1 MTDIKNILLWSV
13 SCYCLMDAASSYAA
27 FYKNQITP
35 DNIGRLTE
43 YNTLIDTLALFGRNS
58 SHTPVVS
65 LPSSS
70 LSLEH
75 NSASGA
81 QLASVCFIT
90 DAGNCDGA
98 GAGFESSSSSGLG
111 PIAPDNPEMC
121 RLEGYVNTKC
131 NSTQNY
137 GKSCP
142 YDSSWHTGCVCKS
155 EYNQTC
161 TSPMK
166 GVGSSCNNKYKSC
179 CNTCPEYT
187 YTSIPKGYV
196 SAGSCSSCD
205 GTKYKVTEAP
215 CTGYKRAGDCE
226 CGYDTTSSTC
236 LSGSTTLYKSCK
248 PCCSSAYVYN
258 SSNCVYP
265 KKLTGDECGG
275 KYTKCE
281 GDCTDAGY
289 LDSIPTG
296 KTCNSIS
303 YAGKTCYTSCRSID
317 WGSEEKYC
325 YNNKTFQEYRVDGEY
340 IGVVVGNIIVSNKVL
355 YTTTSECN
363 RQCLQSNRGGLS
375 WHYPYYKDLDALRCA
390 IKAISGDV
398 SDVYWTQDRGQ
409 QWLFGSHYYDDLT
422 GMCGDENDH
431 SCYPE
436 RYRDDSNYCACVS
449 EL

>member
-43 YNTLIDTLALFGRNS
+43 STHIDTLTLFERSS

-65 LPSSS
+65 LPSPSNQ
-70 LSLEH
+70 EYK
-75 NSASGA
+75 
-81 QLASVCFIT
+81 LASVCFIT

-111 PIAPDNPEMC
+111 PIDPDNPEMC
-121 RLEGYVNTKC
+121 RLEGYVNTQC

-137 GKSCP
+137 GKPCP

-205 GTKYKVTEAP
+205 GPKYKVTEAP

-265 KKLTGDECGG
+265 KKLAGDECGG

-281 GDCTDAGY
+281 GNCADAGY
-289 LDSIPTG
+289 LSSIPSG
-296 KTCNSIS
+296 KICNKVN
-303 YAGKTCYTSCRSID
+303 YAGKICYTSCRTDDRTDLAKRYCS
-317 WGSEEKYC
+317 GSQLMYE
-325 YNNKTFQEYRVDGEY
+325 EYRKDGVY
-340 IGVVVGNIIVSNKVL
+340 LGILVGNILVSNNVL
-355 YTTTSECN
+355 YNTESECISACN
-363 RQCLQSNRGGLS
+363 YSTRGGLRWRS
-375 WHYPYYKDLDALRCA
+375 PKISEFPALRCA
-390 IKAISGDV
+390 IVAMGGKTY
-398 SDVYWTQDRGQ
+398 DVYWAEGAAGYHNGSAD
-409 QWLFGSHYYDDLT
+409 WLFGVEDMSGPSHLYVDQ
-422 GMCGDENDH
+422 
-431 SCYPE
+431 
-436 RYRDDSNYCACVS
+436 SNYCACIS

>member
-13 SCYCLMDAASSYAA
+13 SCYCLMDAASSYAT

-43 YNTLIDTLALFGRNS
+43 YNTLIDTLALFERNS

-75 NSASGA
+75 NSASIT

-111 PIAPDNPEMC
+111 PIDPDNPEMC

-137 GKSCP
+137 GKPCP

-161 TSPMK
+161 NTPMK
-166 GVGSSCNNKYKSC
+166 GVGSGCNNKYKSC

-236 LSGSTTLYKSCK
+236 LSGSSTLYKLCK
-248 PCCSSAYVYN
+248 ACCEPTCSDE
-258 SSNCVYP
+258 SNCKYGSSQVSN
-265 KKLTGDECGG
+265 GCGG
-275 KYTKCE
+275 YCTVCKKTGNYHCPDGTSVPEASMCKSDPDGIIIQEDNFCIILSKYQGYNY
-281 GDCTDAGY
+281 GDKAMNSTPSGWRFASLSVMQKVSEHVGTINQQLNKIGEDNLLNSWYWTNTYHSDCCVYAVNPYSGAVF
-289 LDSIPTG
+289 
-296 KTCNSIS
+296 KTVHPESGQPGIS
-303 YAGKTCYTSCRSID
+303 RAY
-317 WGSEEKYC
+317 
-325 YNNKTFQEYRVDGEY
+325 YR
-340 IGVVVGNIIVSNKVL
+340 
-355 YTTTSECN
+355 
-363 RQCLQSNRGGLS
+363 
-375 WHYPYYKDLDALRCA
+375 YYKNC
-390 IKAISGDV
+390 
-398 SDVYWTQDRGQ
+398 
-409 QWLFGSHYYDDLT
+409 
-422 GMCGDENDH
+422 N
-431 SCYPE
+431 
-436 RYRDDSNYCACVS
+436 
-449 EL
+449 

>member
-1 MTDIKNILLWSV
+1 MSDIKNILLWSV

-43 YNTLIDTLALFGRNS
+43 STHIDTLTLFERS
-58 SHTPVVS
+58 PSHTPVVS

-137 GKSCP
+137 GKPCP

-289 LDSIPTG
+289 LSSIPSG
-296 KTCNSIS
+296 KICNKVN
-303 YAGKTCYTSCRSID
+303 YAGKICYTSCRTDDRTDLAKRYCS
-317 WGSEEKYC
+317 GSQLMYE
-325 YNNKTFQEYRVDGEY
+325 EYRKDGVY
-340 IGVVVGNIIVSNKVL
+340 LGILVGNILVSNNVL
-355 YTTTSECN
+355 YNTERECISACN
-363 RQCLQSNRGGLS
+363 YSTRGGLRWRS
-375 WHYPYYKDLDALRCA
+375 PKISEFPALRCA
-390 IKAISGDV
+390 IVAMGGKTY
-398 SDVYWTQDRGQ
+398 DVYWAEGAAGYHNGSAD
-409 QWLFGSHYYDDLT
+409 WLFGVEDMSGPSHLYVDQ
-422 GMCGDENDH
+422 
-431 SCYPE
+431 
-436 RYRDDSNYCACVS
+436 SNYCACIS

>member
-13 SCYCLMDAASSYAA
+13 SCYCLMDAASSYAT

-65 LPSSS
+65 LPPSS

-75 NSASGA
+75 NSASIT

-90 DAGNCDGA
+90 DAGKCDGA
-98 GAGFESSSSSGLG
+98 GAGLDSSSSSGLG
-111 PIAPDNPEMC
+111 PIDPDNQEMC
-121 RLEGYVNTKC
+121 RLEGYVNTQC

-137 GKSCP
+137 GKPCP

-215 CTGYKRAGDCE
+215 CTGYKRAGDCK

-281 GDCTDAGY
+281 GNCADAGY
-289 LDSIPTG
+289 LSSVPSG
-296 KTCNSIS
+296 KICNKVN
-303 YAGKTCYTSCRSID
+303 YAGKICYTSCRTDDRTEQAKQYCS
-317 WGSEEKYC
+317 GSQLVYE
-325 YNNKTFQEYRVDGEY
+325 EYRKDGVY
-340 IGVVVGNIIVSNKVL
+340 LGVVVGNILVSNDVQYIGGSSCISSCL
-355 YTTTSECN
+355 Y
-363 RQCLQSNRGGLS
+363 SNRGGLKWRFPS
-375 WHYPYYKDLDALRCA
+375 TSELPALRCA
-390 IKAISGDV
+390 ITAMGGKTY
-398 SDVYWTQDRGQ
+398 DVYWVDGGTPDKDGYPTV
-409 QWLFGSHYYDDLT
+409 WLFGYSDWSGPSWMYTD
-422 GMCGDENDH
+422 ND
-431 SCYPE
+431 
-436 RYRDDSNYCACVS
+436 NYCACISV
-449 EL
+449 L